1 MAILLSIETSTSI
14 SSVALH
20 RDGVLIS
27 EERNPVPQSTAS
39 QLAVMIQ
46 RLLKQAHI
54 QPKELNAIVVTSGPG
69 SYTGLRIG
77 VATAKGLCY
86 ALTIPL
92 IAINSLELMTH
103 KAIVSNP
110 DHVADWFCPMLDA
123 RRMEVYCL
131 LMNRAGVTLQPTH
144 ARVIDQD
151 SFIEELKTN
160 KIVFF
165 GDGAEKCK
173 NVIKSSQAFFIDD
186 IHPTAEFLGYLG
198 HTRWVSQKFE
208 NLGEFEPFYLKDFLI
223 KKPNSVH

>member
-1 MAILLSIETSTSI
+1 MAILLSIETATSI

-27 EERNPVPQSTAS
+27 KELNSVPQSTAS

-46 RLLKQAHI
+46 RLLKQSQI
-54 QPKELNAIVVTSGPG
+54 QPRELGGIVVTSGPG

-86 ALTIPL
+86 ALAIPL
-92 IAINSLELMTH
+92 IAVNSLELMTRQ
-103 KAIVSNP
+103 AIELNSESDV
-110 DHVADWFCPMLDA
+110 DWFCPMLDA

-131 LMNRAGVTLQPTH
+131 LMNRAGDIVQSTH
-144 ARVIDQD
+144 ARVIDQN
-151 SFIEELKTN
+151 SFAEELKKY

-173 NVIKSSQAFFIDD
+173 QVIQSPKALFLDG

-198 HTRWVSQKFE
+198 YGRWMNQQFE
-208 NLGEFEPFYLKDFLI
+208 NLGDFEPFYLKDFLI
-223 KKPNSVH
+223 KKPNSVQ